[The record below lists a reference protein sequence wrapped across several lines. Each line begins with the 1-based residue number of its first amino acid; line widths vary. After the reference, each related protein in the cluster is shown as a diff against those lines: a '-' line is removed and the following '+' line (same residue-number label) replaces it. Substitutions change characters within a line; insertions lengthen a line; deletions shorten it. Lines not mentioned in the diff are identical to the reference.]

1 MYDDEVDF
9 SNVEKLLPVPTG
21 YRILVALPALDEKS
35 AGGIIKPDQYLDL
48 ERVAS
53 IIALVISLGP
63 DAYGDKTKFPTGAWC
78 KQGDWVLIRSYA
90 GTRFT
95 IKGQEYRLLND
106 DTIDGVVPDPRAIKR
121 VGAA

>member
-9 SNVEKLLPVPTG
+9 SKIEKLLPAPTG
-21 YRILVALPALDEKS
+21 YRILIGLPAVIEKTE
-35 AGGIIKPDQYLDL
+35 GGIYKPEDYLKL
-48 ERVAS
+48 EQTAS
-53 IIALVISLGP
+53 IVGLVISVGP
-63 DAYGDKTKFPTGAWC
+63 DAYSDKTKFPTGAWC
-78 KQGDWVLIRSYA
+78 KQGDWVMIRSYA

-95 IKGQEYRLLND
+95 INKQEYRLIND